1 MNPRQMF
8 KRYEHLDLQPLPLLR
23 TLPFLALMSLYGR
36 ASLRDLLFLLV
47 SRVAHVN
54 VISAISP
61 KVTNAKPR

>member
-47 SRVAHVN
+47 SRIAHVN

-61 KVTNAKPR
+61 R

>member
-36 ASLRDLLFLLV
+36 ASLRGLLFLLV
-47 SRVAHVN
+47 SRVAHLGHL
-54 VISAISP
+54 A
-61 KVTNAKPR
+61 KVTNAKPG